1 MHTVKGILKEYFG
14 FFGLHQ
20 LVYLIAPHPFLLHH
34 HSHTHTPLAPHL
46 VLGIHLGHHAVLQ
59 QVEGEHLQH
68 VQLVGH
74 LVINGRRAA
83 DHVLPG
89 GGGRGGETW
98 D

>member
-1 MHTVKGILKEYFG
+1 MHTVKGLLKESFG

-20 LVYLIAPHPFLLHH
+20 LVYLIARSPIAACIII
-34 HSHTHTPLAPHL
+34 HTHPLRPPHL

-83 DHVLPG
+83 DHVLPE
-89 GGGRGGETW
+89 GRGGETW